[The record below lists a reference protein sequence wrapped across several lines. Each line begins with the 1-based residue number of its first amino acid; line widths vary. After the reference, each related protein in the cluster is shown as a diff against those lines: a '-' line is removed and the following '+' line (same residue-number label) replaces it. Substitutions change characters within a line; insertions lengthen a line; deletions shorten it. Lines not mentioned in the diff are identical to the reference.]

1 MRNVTEAVFDNAQ
14 QVSGAIAGQ
23 SASVEA
29 VATAAQE
36 LNSMAEALLR
46 QVKQFGADDAAQAV
60 SPVVEPVKLVLRR
73 AA

>member
-1 MRNVTEAVFDNAQ
+1 MSREAVFDNAQ
-14 QVSGAIAGQ
+14 QVSGAIAEQ

-29 VATAAQE
+29 VAKAAQE

-46 QVKQFGADDAAQAV
+46 QVNQFGADDAAQAV
-60 SPVVEPVKLVLRR
+60 SPVAEPVKLVLRR